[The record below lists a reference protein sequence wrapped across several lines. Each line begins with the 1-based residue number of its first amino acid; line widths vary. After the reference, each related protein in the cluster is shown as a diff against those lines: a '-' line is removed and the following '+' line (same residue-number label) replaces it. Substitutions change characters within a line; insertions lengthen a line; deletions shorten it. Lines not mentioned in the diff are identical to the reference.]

1 MAIEIQDPMKVEAL
15 RHKLRI
21 ALKTGDWRLQVRY
34 QIHVHKSSFTY
45 INELCLLKVR
55 LLVNDYLNEQGS
67 KHLKYVTINEI
78 IKAVA
83 PRALVMVGTE
93 DLDVIR
99 EESVLIMQLQ
109 K

>member
-1 MAIEIQDPMKVEAL
+1 MLIQ
-15 RHKLRI
+15 
-21 ALKTGDWRLQVRY
+21 
-34 QIHVHKSSFTY
+34 
-45 INELCLLKVR
+45 VR
-55 LLVNDYLNEQGS
+55 LLVSEYLNEQGS

-93 DLDVIR
+93 DLDAIR

>member
-34 QIHVHKSSFTY
+34 QIPTCTIIYLNS
-45 INELCLLKVR
+45 NELCLLKVR

-93 DLDVIR
+93 DLNVIR

>member
-1 MAIEIQDPMKVEAL
+1 M
-15 RHKLRI
+15 
-21 ALKTGDWRLQVRY
+21 
-34 QIHVHKSSFTY
+34 
-45 INELCLLKVR
+45 
-55 LLVNDYLNEQGS
+55 NDYLNEQGS

-93 DLDVIR
+93 DLDAIR